1 MQSRDSRVKV
11 EIDASEVEYGLY
23 YKDEKCKELEK
34 ILRNDSKYAECEVN
48 RVQWGDVNTNPFD
61 VLDENEESIVLLETW
76 EVNTLSYSE
85 LLSYMKVKQIVD
97 RTLSDSESALYGAA
111 IAFGLSSV
119 VFSYFVIF
127 EGAFMTLA
135 FMIVPIYVLTP
146 IFGIMG
152 IRAYRKSVFQKKN
165 AGLEAARKDSSFIE
179 TLRRL
184 AQASE
189 IDEYSRKKISKRIID
204 LEKELMGISS

>member
-1 MQSRDSRVKV
+1 
-11 EIDASEVEYGLY
+11 
-23 YKDEKCKELEK
+23 
-34 ILRNDSKYAECEVN
+34 
-48 RVQWGDVNTNPFD
+48 
-61 VLDENEESIVLLETW
+61 
-76 EVNTLSYSE
+76 
-85 LLSYMKVKQIVD
+85 
-97 RTLSDSESALYGAA
+97 
-111 IAFGLSSV
+111 
-119 VFSYFVIF
+119 
-127 EGAFMTLA
+127 MTLA